1 MKSLTAAEM
10 REVDRLTTE
19 RYGISQAQLME
30 QAGKAVAEVVL
41 KEVSRRFE
49 APARKVVVLCGKG
62 NNGGDGFVAARH
74 LKPELRHV
82 TTILFGTASEMRGD
96 AAANFKRWLNE
107 GGECVSVTDDATWE
121 RTASAIGAADVIL
134 DAM

>member
-1 MKSLTAAEM
+1 MRKTADPTRGCGHSVFADKLMKSLTAAEM

-82 TTILFGTASEMRGD
+82 TTILFGTANEMRGD
-96 AAANFKRWLNE
+96 AAANLQLWR
-107 GGECVSVTDDATWE
+107 D
-121 RTASAIGAADVIL
+121 
-134 DAM
+134 